1 MQQTGMY
8 NMDESSLT
16 SVQRHGRVIS
26 VKGKKVGGMT
36 RVVGGAR
43 RLECCSRTE
52 SGRYIPPMVI
62 FKRKRMLNALKEGA
76 PPDRLIASNDIG
88 WLKHLLGNTSTH
100 MFSHERRTQS

>member
-8 NMDESSLT
+8 DMDESSLT

-36 RVVGGAR
+36 RVGGGAR
-43 RLECCSRTE
+43 RLVCCSVTE
-52 SGRYIPPMVI
+52 SGRYIPPMVV
-62 FKRKRMLNALKEGA
+62 FKRKRMLDALKEGA
-76 PPDRLIASNDIG
+76 PPDSLIASNDIG
-88 WLKHLLGNTSTH
+88 RMEHLLGDTSTD

>member
-26 VKGKKVGGMT
+26 VKGEKVGGMT

-43 RLECCSRTE
+43 RLECCSVTE
-52 SGRYIPPMVI
+52 SGIYPANGHLQDETDAGC
-62 FKRKRMLNALKEGA
+62 FEGRRA
-76 PPDRLIASNDIG
+76 TRQFDRQQRHWLDGAS
-88 WLKHLLGNTSTH
+88 LG
-100 MFSHERRTQS
+100 